1 MATTK
6 ATFTL
11 DAESVAK
18 LAQTAERL
26 GRSKSE
32 VVREA
37 IVDYS
42 QRTDRLGERERRR
55 MLEIFDQRVARIPS
69 RAAAEVDR
77 ELADLREARQS
88 GGRGMQEDPTAD
100 RAGN

>member
-11 DAESVAK
+11 DPEAVAK

-69 RAAAEVDR
+69 RTAAEVDR
-77 ELADLREARQS
+77 ELADLREARRFGS
-88 GGRGMQEDPTAD
+88 RGAQEDPTTD